1 MHLKNNTTTKDY
13 LHKVYGGVL
22 ILIFIILTLIEYEKI
37 FNPSANFEFK
47 ERYIDYSILL
57 YLSSWIIYVLLFL
70 AGILTFFKSKKASLF
85 LLIFSLSA
93 LLEIY
98 INETFYIVK
107 SIGGIPKYILLS
119 ISMVSLIG
127 VSLKLFKTK
136 RINLSSVVL
145 SIILAVMIVYLPNTL
160 ITFYF

>member
-1 MHLKNNTTTKDY
+1 MKKDY
-13 LHKVYGGVL
+13 LYRIFGGL
-22 ILIFIILTLIEYEKI
+22 MILTFLGLTFFEYERVLSPI
-37 FNPSANFEFK
+37 PDFVAK

-57 YLSSWIIYVLLFL
+57 YSSSWIIYVLLFL

-119 ISMVSLIG
+119 ISIVSLIG

-145 SIILAVMIVYLPNTL
+145 SIILAVMLVYLPNTL